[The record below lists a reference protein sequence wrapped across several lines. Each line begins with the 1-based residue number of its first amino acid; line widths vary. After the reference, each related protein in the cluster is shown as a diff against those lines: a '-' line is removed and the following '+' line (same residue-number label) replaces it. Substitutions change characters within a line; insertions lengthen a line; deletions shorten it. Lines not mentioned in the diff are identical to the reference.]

1 MDMEEVKA
9 KDDTTIPKKVYN
21 GIDIIATVS
30 ELRSKGIP
38 RETQSLCPE
47 CGKIITAT
55 LFESD
60 GALMMK
66 KECAEH
72 GEFEDVIWSDID
84 MYRKAES
91 FSFDGMGIENPAIED
106 ATNCPFECGMCNLHY
121 THTCLANVDLTN
133 RCNLKCPICF
143 ANANDAGYVFEP
155 TYEEVCTM
163 LKTLRDERPVPAHA
177 VQFSGGEPTIH
188 PDFFKILATARD
200 MGFSQIQVATNGI
213 KFAQEPGFAQKAW
226 DSGLHTIYLQ
236 FDGLKEENYIQ
247 ARGKPLL
254 EIKKKVVEVIRE
266 LPRPRPSIVLVPT
279 LAQGINDDQIG
290 DILRYG
296 LENRDVIRGINFQ
309 PISLSGRVSVEERRN
324 LRFTLSDL
332 AHNME
337 DQIGWLKKDDW
348 YPVPFV
354 VPISKLISAIQ
365 DEPKIS
371 FTTHPGC
378 GLASYLY
385 VPEEGDPVPIT
396 RFVDVE
402 GLMNDLWELAEK
414 VKGPKKTFFPKVK
427 ALNILRRNFKKE
439 LAPDKMSSLGFVK
452 ALSKMMD
459 TGDKSGVADF
469 AWKWFYVGGMHFMD
483 LYNYDIDR
491 IRRCAIHYATPDG
504 RIIPFCAYNTGP
516 VYREEVE
523 KKFSVP
529 LDEWRKRHGSDGI

>member
-1 MDMEEVKA
+1 MGMEEVRA
-9 KDDTTIPKKVYN
+9 RDDTTIPKKVYN
-21 GIDIIATVS
+21 GMDIVATVS

-47 CGKIITAT
+47 CRKIITAT

-72 GEFEDVIWSDID
+72 GEFKDVIWSDIE

-91 FSFDGMGIENPAIED
+91 FSFDGTGIENPAVEG

-155 TYEEVCTM
+155 TFEQVGTM

-188 PDFFKILATARD
+188 PDFFKILAMARD
-200 MGFSQIQVATNGI
+200 MGFSQIQVATNGL
-213 KFAQEPGFAQKAW
+213 KFAQEPGFAAKAW
-226 DSGLHTIYLQ
+226 ESGLHTIYLQ
-236 FDGLKEENYIQ
+236 FDGLREENYIQ
-247 ARGKPLL
+247 ARGRPLL
-254 EIKKKVVEVIRE
+254 AIKKKVVEVIRE

-279 LAQGINDDQIG
+279 VAQGINDDQVG

-296 LENRDVIRGINFQ
+296 LENRDVIRGVNFQ
-309 PISLSGRVSVEERRN
+309 PISLAGRVTVEERRN

-332 AHNME
+332 AQRME
-337 DQIGWLKKDDW
+337 DQVGWLAKDDW
-348 YPVPFV
+348 FPVPFV
-354 VPISKLISAIQ
+354 VPLSKFVSVIH
-365 DEPKIS
+365 DEPKVS

-378 GLASYLY
+378 GLASFIY
-385 VPEEGDPVPIT
+385 VPDEGDPVPIT
-396 RFVDVE
+396 RFVDVK
-402 GLMNDLWELAEK
+402 GLMNDLWDLAVNVEQSK
-414 VKGPKKTFFPKVK
+414 RAYFPKVR
-427 ALNILRRNFKKE
+427 AYNILRKRFKKKS
-439 LAPDKMSSLGFVK
+439 APEN
-452 ALSKMMD
+452 LSATSFARGISKIFD

-469 AWKWFYVGGMHFMD
+469 AWKWFYVGAMHFMD
-483 LYNYDIDR
+483 LYNYDIER
-491 IRRCAIHYATPDG
+491 VKRCAIHYATPDG
-504 RIIPFCAYNTGP
+504 KIIPFCAYNTGP

-523 KKFSVP
+523 KKFSIP